1 VATAQSEQALV
12 GAARAGDAKAID
24 ALLKRHQGQLYRF
37 ALKMCRDEE
46 DAKDILQDTLLASIR
61 ALRGFRGRSSV
72 STWLY
77 SIARSF
83 CIKKRRRSKFAPAED
98 KVLSLESVAD
108 SCPSPDQQ
116 RGPEETVAGY
126 QVQAA
131 IDDAI
136 AALSPMYR
144 EVLVL
149 RDIEGL
155 PAAEVGKVVGIGE
168 RAVKSRLHRARMA
181 VRARVAPAL
190 GIGQDSAAPGR
201 CPDILRL
208 YSEHLEGDVSPE
220 LCAKMERHLAGC
232 PRCRASCDAFKR
244 TLALCRSLPKPA
256 VPAKVRDA
264 VRRELRACG
273 APGSAARSTRGR
285 RRG

>member
-1 VATAQSEQALV
+1 MAQTEQALV
-12 GAARAGDAKAID
+12 GAARAGDPRAID
-24 ALLKRHQGQLYRF
+24 ALLKRHQGEVYRF

-46 DAKDILQDTLLASIR
+46 DAKDILQDTLLASVR

-83 CIKKRRRSKFAPAED
+83 CIKKRRRSKFAPPED
-98 KVLSLESVAD
+98 KVLPLESVVD
-108 SCPSPDQQ
+108 SCPLPDAQ
-116 RGPEETVAGY
+116 RGPEETVAGN

-136 AALSPMYR
+136 AVLPPMYR

-155 PAAEVGKVVGIGE
+155 PAAEVAKVVGVGE

-181 VRARVAPAL
+181 VRARLAPAL
-190 GIGQDSAAPGR
+190 GIGQDSAAAPGR

-232 PRCRASCDAFKR
+232 ARCRTSCDTLKR

-256 VPAKVRDA
+256 VPAAVRDA
-264 VRRELRACG
+264 VRRELRASG
-273 APGSAARSTRGR
+273 EISSKTERAARSPRGC
-285 RRG
+285 

>member
-24 ALLKRHQGQLYRF
+24 ALLKRHQGQVYRF

-46 DAKDILQDTLLASIR
+46 DAKDILQDTMLASIR
-61 ALRGFRGRSSV
+61 ALRGFRGSSSV

-83 CIKKRRRSKFAPAED
+83 CIKKRRRSKFAPPAD
-98 KVLSLESVAD
+98 KVLPLESVAD
-108 SCPSPDQQ
+108 SAALPDEQ
-116 RGPEETVAGY
+116 RGPEETVAGD
-126 QVQAA
+126 QLRAA

-136 AALSPMYR
+136 AALPPTYR

-155 PAAEVGKVVGIGE
+155 PAAEVAKVVGIGE

-181 VRARVAPAL
+181 VRAHIGPAL
-190 GIGQDSAAPGR
+190 GRAPEPAAVPGR

-220 LCAKMERHLAGC
+220 LCDKMERHLADC
-232 PRCRASCDAFKR
+232 PRCRTSCNAFKR

-256 VPAKVRDA
+256 VPAEVRGA
-264 VRRELRACG
+264 VRRELRTCG
-273 APGSAARSTRGR
+273 ENAPKGPR
-285 RRG
+285 RR